1 MDETSSKILNST
13 MLLVMEKGYS
23 SMTTK
28 DIAKRAGVNEST
40 IFRKFQGKKDIVVQA
55 MKLPEWHPDLK
66 LEDFE
71 HCNWKLKED
80 LLQFASIYMKKV
92 TPNFVKI
99 SIGLR
104 SPELFDETA
113 KGIMQVPAIFK
124 QGLLQY
130 FEAMVKQG
138 KLAKESDTE
147 NLAMIFLSMNF
158 GFVFLR
164 ASFGDQLSNV
174 AEKDYIK
181 KSVEVF
187 VNGIEKI

>member
-1 MDETSSKILNST
+1 MDETSLKILNST
-13 MLLVMEKGYS
+13 MVLVMEKGYS

-71 HCNWKLKED
+71 HCSWNLKED

-104 SPELFDETA
+104 SPELFDDTA

-124 QGLLQY
+124 KGLLQY

-147 NLAMIFLSMNF
+147 TLAMMFLSMNF

-164 ASFGDQLSNV
+164 ASFGNQISNV
-174 AEKDYIK
+174 GEKDYIK
-181 KSVEVF
+181 NSVEVF